1 MALGS
6 LGWVVPT
13 GFYLKLHREN
23 LSLSFVI
30 DVVHGMFV
38 LLCLSLWGDLVT
50 FKICA
55 NQDTF
60 ENEKGAKNQ
69 EQQV

>member
-13 GFYLKLHREN
+13 GFYLEVHREN
-23 LSLSFVI
+23 LSLSFVM

-38 LLCLSLWGDLVT
+38 LLSLSLWGDLVT
-50 FKICA
+50 FKVSA
-55 NQDTF
+55 SQDTF
-60 ENEKGAKNQ
+60 ENGKGAKNQ